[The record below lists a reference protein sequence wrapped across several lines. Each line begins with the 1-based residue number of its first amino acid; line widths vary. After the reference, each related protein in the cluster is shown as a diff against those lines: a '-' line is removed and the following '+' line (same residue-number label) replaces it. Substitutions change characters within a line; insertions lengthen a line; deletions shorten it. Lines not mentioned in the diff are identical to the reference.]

1 MIEAWLS
8 KIYPRSSDFSSLK
21 SHHQKLYHS
30 PWTLVPFQC
39 QKFHQPPLHRGF
51 QKKWLAVPRRI
62 LSHKLHRSRRS
73 VKSSK
78 PVRSSAQIK
87 LVCNASRMP
96 VRGAFTRH
104 CPRVVGIV
112 FILIYSLR
120 SRVSSR
126 APRSKNA
133 QKLGSWRKSGR
144 RHIPPFSF
152 LYFPKNLNYCLH
164 VYRICDVLNF

>member
-1 MIEAWLS
+1 M
-8 KIYPRSSDFSSLK
+8 
-21 SHHQKLYHS
+21 
-30 PWTLVPFQC
+30 
-39 QKFHQPPLHRGF
+39 
-51 QKKWLAVPRRI
+51 
-62 LSHKLHRSRRS
+62 
-73 VKSSK
+73 
-78 PVRSSAQIK
+78 RSSAQIK

-104 CPRVVGIV
+104 CPRVAGIV

-152 LYFPKNLNYCLH
+152 LYFPKNLNAQTIVCTSNLRCLKFLEKKFGKSGSQDL
-164 VYRICDVLNF
+164 YEEEYLLLFTLYLTIWNLILYASPRIVSFFLKK